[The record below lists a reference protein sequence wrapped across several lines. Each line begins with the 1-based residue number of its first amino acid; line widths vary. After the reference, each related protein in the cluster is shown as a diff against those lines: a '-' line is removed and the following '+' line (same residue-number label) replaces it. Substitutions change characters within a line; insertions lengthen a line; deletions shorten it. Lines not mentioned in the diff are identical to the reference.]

1 MLLPRVITALVLLGI
16 LLPAIFIAPPWA
28 WGAISLAFLAVAAHE
43 WVQLLPLVRGQGAGA
58 SAASP
63 SSANPSAAGPSTN
76 VPSANVPS
84 AVVPSAVVQPAG
96 GRGWVL
102 GVGLVVVGLAVL
114 LWRRD
119 HAWPPGLLIGVTG
132 LLAAF
137 WFVAGPLRLRRHESR
152 DGGQALV
159 GVLLLGCWLALYELR
174 LHSTWALVSSMAV
187 VWVADIA
194 AYFVGRAIGRRKLA
208 PSISPGKS
216 WEGAIGGA
224 SAVAIIGLTVAWLAA
239 SSWPAAADTLPARL
253 VQSGGPLIAAL
264 VLLALSALSV
274 VGDLHESLLKR
285 QAGVKDSGWILPGHG
300 GVLDRIDALI
310 PTMPVA
316 LLVYEVLR

>member
-1 MLLPRVITALVLLGI
+1 VP
-16 LLPAIFIAPPWA
+16 
-28 WGAISLAFLAVAAHE
+28 
-43 WVQLLPLVRGQGAGA
+43 
-58 SAASP
+58 
-63 SSANPSAAGPSTN
+63 AAGS
-76 VPSANVPS
+76 
-84 AVVPSAVVQPAG
+84 
-96 GRGWVL
+96 RGWVL
-102 GVGLVVVGLAVL
+102 GIGLVLAGLAVL
-114 LWRRD
+114 FWRRD
-119 HAWPPGLLIGVTG
+119 HAWPPGLLIGITG

-137 WFVAGPLRLRRHESR
+137 WFIAGPLRLWRHESR
-152 DGGQALV
+152 GGGQALV

-253 VQSGGPLIAAL
+253 MQSGGPLIATL
-264 VLLALSALSV
+264 VLLALAALSV

-316 LLVYEVLR
+316 LLVYEILR